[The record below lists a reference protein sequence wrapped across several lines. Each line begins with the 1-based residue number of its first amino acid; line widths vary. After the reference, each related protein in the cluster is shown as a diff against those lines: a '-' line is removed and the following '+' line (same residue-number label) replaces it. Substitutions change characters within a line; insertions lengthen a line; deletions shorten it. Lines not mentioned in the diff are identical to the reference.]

1 MEEND
6 NAKMA
11 GIYNTLDQLAG
22 QLNCAFVLIHH
33 TTKGNQANKS
43 VTDMGAGAGS
53 QSRAADA
60 HIVLR
65 RHTEEDAVVLEA
77 AVRSFPPVSPIG
89 LRWQFPVWVYD
100 SSLDVTSLDGK
111 LEKSVGT
118 RDINFDSELERV
130 VEILDK
136 PLSKTEAVAFVQ
148 GQLKVSRNHA
158 REIIEYGKAIGVLDE
173 VPEVDPDN
181 PRKVFKM
188 IYKT

>member
-1 MEEND
+1 M
-6 NAKMA
+6 
-11 GIYNTLDQLAG
+11 
-22 QLNCAFVLIHH
+22 
-33 TTKGNQANKS
+33 
-43 VTDMGAGAGS
+43 
-53 QSRAADA
+53 
-60 HIVLR
+60 
-65 RHTEEDAVVLEA
+65 
-77 AVRSFPPVSPIG
+77 
-89 LRWQFPVWVYD
+89 YD

-111 LEKSVGT
+111 LEKTVGT